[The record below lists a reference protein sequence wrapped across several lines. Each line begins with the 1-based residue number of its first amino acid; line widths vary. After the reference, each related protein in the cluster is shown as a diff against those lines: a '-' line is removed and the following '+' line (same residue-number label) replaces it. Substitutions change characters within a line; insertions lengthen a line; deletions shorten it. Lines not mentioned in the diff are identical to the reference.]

1 MILVLRT
8 RDIMSKTQHATG
20 NAVRGKGQIG
30 NIEIWDSLLGDL
42 YQSVL
47 NPNGLS
53 TTLKT
58 IDSWIG
64 SSFTHFL
71 IWDDKRNQQR
81 TSIVTHDSFEDATK
95 KYNEYFGAID
105 PRRQLTLSQAPG
117 TTWACHDH
125 FDDRFVGR
133 NEFYQDLLIPI
144 GARYI
149 LMCLIQRND
158 GVSAYLVFNHL
169 AGQGHFSDHQ
179 RRAAAMLIPHL
190 QRTIKLTMQSER
202 FRGASF
208 AGAASLNA
216 LDQSVFALDETG
228 VVTFLNEKAD
238 VLLKK
243 RRWLKT
249 RNGRLD
255 AFSMAEEDKFAT
267 ALLRVRLSRQAET
280 LPLYGSENINGD
292 PDQTQVVTVIPMP
305 IDRSVR
311 TENDISLVESHV
323 TDLRDRVAS
332 DLSHFTGAELIVLVS
347 PQHRRSAISATSLR
361 LLFKLTPAEARLA
374 HDLAKGA
381 SVEEYAESA
390 AISVATA
397 RTQLRAV
404 LAKTGE
410 KRLQDLVRMLATLPS
425 HSW

>member
-1 MILVLRT
+1 MILVALT
-8 RDIMSKTQHATG
+8 RDIISKTQHTTG
-20 NAVRGKGQIG
+20 NVVRAKGEIG
-30 NIEIWDSLLGDL
+30 SLEVWDSLLGDL

-47 NPNGLS
+47 NPGGLS
-53 TTLKT
+53 ATLKS

-71 IWDDKRNQQR
+71 IWDDKNNRER
-81 TSIVTHDSFEDATK
+81 SSIVTHDSFEDATR
-95 KYNEYFGAID
+95 KYNQYYGAID
-105 PRRQLTLSQAPG
+105 PRRQLTLSQLPG
-117 TTWACHDH
+117 AVWACHDH

-133 NEFYQDLLIPI
+133 SEFYQDLLIPI

-149 LMCLIQRND
+149 LMCYILRQD
-158 GVSAYLVFNHL
+158 GVSGYLAFNHL
-169 AGQGHFSDHQ
+169 AGQGHFSSQ
-179 RRAAAMLIPHL
+179 QKRAAAMLIPHL

-216 LDQSVFALDETG
+216 LDQAVFALDETG

-238 VLLKK
+238 TLLKM
-243 RRWLKT
+243 RRWLRT
-249 RNGRLD
+249 RDGRLD
-255 AFSMAEEDKFAT
+255 TLSVIEEDKFAT
-267 ALLRVRLSRQAET
+267 ALRRVRLSRQAET
-280 LPLYGSENINGD
+280 LALYGNENLSGD

-305 IDRSVR
+305 IDGAVR
-311 TENDISLVESHV
+311 PSPDISLVESHV
-323 TDLRDRVAS
+323 SDLRERVAS

-347 PQHRRSAISATSLR
+347 PQRRRSVISATSLR
-361 LLFKLTPAEARLA
+361 VLFKLTPAEARLA

-381 SVEEYAESA
+381 SVEDYAETA

-397 RTQLRAV
+397 RTQLRSV

-410 KRLQDLVRMLATLPS
+410 KRLQDLVRMLASLPS
-425 HSW
+425 HG

>member
-1 MILVLRT
+1 MILAGAPRA
-8 RDIMSKTQHATG
+8 IIYKTQHTTG
-20 NAVRGKGQIG
+20 NVVRAKGEVG
-30 NIEIWDSLLGDL
+30 NLEVWDSLLGDL

-47 NPNGLS
+47 NPSSLPM
-53 TTLKT
+53 TLKN

-71 IWDDKRNQQR
+71 IWDDKNNLQR
-81 TSIVTHDSFEDATK
+81 TSIVTRDSFEDATK
-95 KYNEYFGAID
+95 KYKEYYGAID
-105 PRRQLTLSQAPG
+105 PRRQLTLSQSPG
-117 TTWACHDH
+117 TIWACHDH

-133 NEFYQDLLIPI
+133 SEFYQDLLIPV

-149 LMCLIQRND
+149 LMCLIMRHD
-158 GVSAYLVFNHL
+158 GVSGYLAFNHL
-169 AGQGHFSDHQ
+169 AGQGHFSNQ
-179 RRAAAMLIPHL
+179 QKRAAAMLIPHL

-228 VVTFLNEKAD
+228 VVTFLNERAD
-238 VLLKK
+238 LLLKK

-249 RNGRLD
+249 RDGRLD
-255 AFSMAEEDKFAT
+255 AFYIVEEEKFAT
-267 ALLRVRLSRQAET
+267 ALRRARLSRQAET
-280 LPLYGSENINGD
+280 FALYGSENISGD
-292 PDQTQVVTVIPMP
+292 PDQTQVITVIPMP
-305 IDRSVR
+305 IGGAIKSV
-311 TENDISLVESHV
+311 NDASLVESHV

-347 PQHRRSAISATSLR
+347 PQRRRSAISAASLR

-381 SVEEYAESA
+381 SIEEYAESA

-397 RTQLRAV
+397 RTQLRSV

-410 KRLQDLVRMLATLPS
+410 KRLQDLVRMLASLPS
-425 HSW
+425 HG

>member
-1 MILVLRT
+1 
-8 RDIMSKTQHATG
+8 
-20 NAVRGKGQIG
+20 
-30 NIEIWDSLLGDL
+30 
-42 YQSVL
+42 
-47 NPNGLS
+47 
-53 TTLKT
+53 
-58 IDSWIG
+58 
-64 SSFTHFL
+64 
-71 IWDDKRNQQR
+71 
-81 TSIVTHDSFEDATK
+81 
-95 KYNEYFGAID
+95 
-105 PRRQLTLSQAPG
+105 
-117 TTWACHDH
+117 
-125 FDDRFVGR
+125 
-133 NEFYQDLLIPI
+133 
-144 GARYI
+144 
-149 LMCLIQRND
+149 MCLIQRND

-292 PDQTQVVTVIPMP
+292 PDQTQVV
-305 IDRSVR
+305 
-311 TENDISLVESHV
+311 
-323 TDLRDRVAS
+323 
-332 DLSHFTGAELIVLVS
+332 
-347 PQHRRSAISATSLR
+347 
-361 LLFKLTPAEARLA
+361 
-374 HDLAKGA
+374 
-381 SVEEYAESA
+381 
-390 AISVATA
+390 
-397 RTQLRAV
+397 
-404 LAKTGE
+404 
-410 KRLQDLVRMLATLPS
+410 
-425 HSW
+425 